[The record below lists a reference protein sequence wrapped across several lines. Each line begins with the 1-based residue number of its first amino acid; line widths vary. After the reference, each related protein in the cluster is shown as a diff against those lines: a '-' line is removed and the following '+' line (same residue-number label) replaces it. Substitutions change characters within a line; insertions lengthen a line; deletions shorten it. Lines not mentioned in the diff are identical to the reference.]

1 MTSDIGITSV
11 SSGSND
17 RVLTSNGGTTATAE
31 SNLTFNGST
40 LSITGA
46 LTATGNAK
54 LGDAISDAHTITGSL
69 GISGSLSLTP
79 ALPVAS
85 GGTGKTSLTNN
96 RVLTGNGTG
105 AIVDEANL
113 TFDGTVLSVGG
124 TFSIDPGSG
133 TGTITLQRSSN
144 DLLISNGDIGTVF
157 QLTDGGN
164 IIIAGTL
171 TQNGSPSDSRFK
183 DNVST
188 ITGSLQKVNDLSG
201 YTFQW
206 NSSSFSPNKSGAG
219 VIAGEVEAV
228 LPEIVYQIRKDGE
241 QYSAVDYNG
250 LVALLIEA
258 VKELSS
264 EVTALKEQINGNP

>member
-1 MTSDIGITSV
+1 
-11 SSGSND
+11 
-17 RVLTSNGGTTATAE
+17 
-31 SNLTFNGST
+31 LTFNGST